1 LKIAVDVMGS
11 DYGPD
16 EIIQGAIEAMEE
28 YNQEVILVGD
38 QEKIQKKLISKN
50 IKQQVEIVHAGEEI
64 SMHDSPATA
73 VRRKKNSSLVK
84 SMRLVKEGR
93 AAAMLSAGNTGAVM
107 ASALLEL
114 GRIKGIDRPAIAVI
128 IPGYQHSTVLLDAGA
143 NVNCKPKNLL
153 QFGLMGYLYAEKI
166 LNYPCPKIG
175 LLSIGVEVTKG
186 NEITIDAYPLLQKA
200 NINFIGNVEGRD
212 IFFNTVDVVVCD
224 GFVGNVVLKTIEG
237 MAIAYIKMV
246 EEEIDKNLFTKL
258 GSLFAFS
265 SIRYFKKLLDYAEYG
280 GAHLLG
286 VNGVVTICHGSSS
299 AKAIKNAIRLSKE
312 AVEKLLVQAIQDSI
326 EKNMLNFHRIH
337 LSAISQEVK
346 CDCD

>member
-1 LKIAVDVMGS
+1 MKIAVDVMGS

-64 SMHDSPATA
+64 SMHDSPSTA

-84 SMRLVKEGR
+84 SMQLVKEGK

-128 IPGYQHSTVLLDAGA
+128 IPGYQHNTVLLDAGA
-143 NVNCKPKNLL
+143 NVSCKPQNLL

-200 NINFIGNVEGRD
+200 NINFMGNVEGRD

-237 MAIAYIKMV
+237 MAIAYIKMI

-326 EKNMLNFHRIH
+326 EKIFYVPLK
-337 LSAISQEVK
+337 ST
-346 CDCD
+346 

>member
-1 LKIAVDVMGS
+1 MGS

-64 SMHDSPATA
+64 SMHDSPSTA

-84 SMRLVKEGR
+84 SMQLVKEGK

-128 IPGYQHSTVLLDAGA
+128 IPGYQHNTVLLDAGA
-143 NVNCKPKNLL
+143 NVSCKPQNLL

-200 NINFIGNVEGRD
+200 NINFMGNVEGRD

-237 MAIAYIKMV
+237 MAIAYIKMI

-258 GSLFAFS
+258 GSHFALS

-326 EKNMLNFHRIH
+326 EKIFYVPLK
-337 LSAISQEVK
+337 ST
-346 CDCD
+346 

>member
-1 LKIAVDVMGS
+1 MKIAVDVMGS

-64 SMHDSPATA
+64 SMHDSPSTA

-84 SMRLVKEGR
+84 SMQLVKEGK

-128 IPGYQHSTVLLDAGA
+128 IPGYQHNTVLLDAGA
-143 NVNCKPKNLL
+143 NVSCKPQNLL

-326 EKNMLNFHRIH
+326 EKIFYVPLK
-337 LSAISQEVK
+337 ST
-346 CDCD
+346 

>member
-1 LKIAVDVMGS
+1 MGS

-64 SMHDSPATA
+64 SMHDSPSTA

-84 SMRLVKEGR
+84 SMQLVKEGK

-128 IPGYQHSTVLLDAGA
+128 IPGYQHNTVLLDAGA
-143 NVNCKPKNLL
+143 NVSCKPQNLL

-200 NINFIGNVEGRD
+200 NINFMGNVEGRD

-237 MAIAYIKMV
+237 MAIAYIKMI

-326 EKNMLNFHRIH
+326 EKIFYVPLK
-337 LSAISQEVK
+337 ST
-346 CDCD
+346 